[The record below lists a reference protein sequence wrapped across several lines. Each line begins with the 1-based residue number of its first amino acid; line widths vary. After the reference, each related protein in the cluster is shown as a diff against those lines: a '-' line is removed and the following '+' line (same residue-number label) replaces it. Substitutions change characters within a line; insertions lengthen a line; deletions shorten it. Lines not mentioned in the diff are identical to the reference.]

1 MNDEKAMQIVSECMS
16 DTTPLTINFTIADA
30 WLLLSGI
37 QLATRHPELS
47 VYMKD
52 SLFES
57 GLKFQE
63 MIEAVHP
70 EAHEFIEMGWDKRFD
85 GVDSLD
91 DVLLDEFGD
100 EDDGEYQDDEDLD
113 DEDWNDPYP
122 ANWFDPD
129 MDIEPPETPR
139 FTDIGPGS
147 ENSSNEDKPHETL

>member
-1 MNDEKAMQIVSECMS
+1 MNDDKAMQIVSNCMS
-16 DTTPLTINFTIADA
+16 DTTPLTVNITIADA

-52 SLFES
+52 SLFNS

-63 MIEAVHP
+63 QVEAVHP

-91 DVLLDEFGD
+91 DVPLDDFGD
-100 EDDGEYQDDEDLD
+100 FDDGEYEDDDGYDDEDLD
-113 DEDWNDPYP
+113 DWNDPYP
-122 ANWFDPD
+122 DDWFDPD
-129 MDIEPPETPR
+129 MDMENEESNGK
-139 FTDIGPGS
+139 DIGPGS
-147 ENSSNEDKPHETL
+147 ENGGEE